1 MMIVFL
7 LFLVHTG
14 LIILVDESQAGSIQ
28 NEVSKNIESKLIPLD
43 PCPQDF
49 IIQDGFLIDCHFA
62 GSPIDATNMKDF
74 KRVAG
79 KAGES
84 ET

>member
-1 MMIVFL
+1 MTL
-7 LFLVHTG
+7 W
-14 LIILVDESQAGSIQ
+14 
-28 NEVSKNIESKLIPLD
+28 IPALRQYR
-43 PCPQDF
+43 PLSPWF
-49 IIQDGFLIDCHFA
+49 IIQDVFLIDCHFA